1 MSSTATGEAPAMPAE
16 YSFRLYVTGATP
28 GSSRAVSLIKAF
40 CERFLQGRY
49 LLEVV
54 DVYQQSAL
62 AEEERILATPTLVKL
77 LPLPRRRVVGD
88 LTDPEK
94 IKLRLGLPPERSRST
109 LRDVSW
115 PEK

>member
-1 MSSTATGEAPAMPAE
+1 MLQPFGRCGAPGVL

-28 GSSRAVSLIKAF
+28 GSSRAVALIKAF
-40 CERFLQGRY
+40 CERFLRGRY
-49 LLEVV
+49 LLEVI

-62 AEEERILATPTLVKL
+62 AEEERIVVTPTLVKIW
-77 LPLPRRRVVGD
+77 PLPIRRIVGD

-94 IKLRLGLPPERSRST
+94 IHSKLGLPPQGPQSI
-109 LRDVSW
+109 LRDVPW